1 MKPRV
6 FMMFAIALVAIA
18 GCNSKQGDA
27 APHRPVKLQQ
37 VKPPKGRDWT
47 AVVAAT
53 PAGGF
58 VMGNANAKVKLV
70 EYGSMTC
77 PHCAHFDQ
85 TAVPTLVGKYV
96 KSGQV
101 SWEFRNYVRDAFDVS
116 ASMVA
121 RCNGAKSFFPLTRA
135 IFKDQKNWEAKIQ
148 AVPEGKLKATQDLP
162 PNKEFAALAKVA
174 GFQQLAAASGIPI
187 AKSSQC
193 LSNAGTVDR
202 LVQIGSDANSQFPDF
217 PGTPTFLING
227 KMVDLGPVTE
237 DQVWPALEAKIDDAL
252 SGRAR

>member
-6 FMMFAIALVAIA
+6 FMAFAIAVVAIA
-18 GCNSKQGDA
+18 GCHSKPGYA
-27 APHRPVKLQQ
+27 APNTPPKLAQ
-37 VKPPKGRDWT
+37 VKPPKGSDWT
-47 AVVAAT
+47 AIVAPT

-58 VMGNANAKVKLV
+58 VMGNPKAKVKLV

-85 TAVPTLVGKYV
+85 TAAPTLIGKYV

-116 ASMVA
+116 AAMVA
-121 RCNGAKSFFPLTRA
+121 RCNGARSFFPLTRA

-148 AVPEGKLKATQDLP
+148 AIPDDQLKATQDLP
-162 PNKEFAALAKVA
+162 PEKEFAVLAKVA
-174 GFQQLAAASGIPI
+174 GFAELAAKSGLPK
-187 AKSSQC
+187 ARTSQC
-193 LSNAGTVDR
+193 LSNADMVNR
-202 LVQIGSDANSQFPDF
+202 LIQIGTETNSKFPDF

-227 KMVDLGPVTE
+227 SMVDLGPVTE
-237 DQVWPALEAKIDDAL
+237 DQVWPALEAKINAAVR
-252 SGRAR
+252 GR

>member
-1 MKPRV
+1 MKTSV
-6 FMMFAIALVAIA
+6 FMAFAIALVAIA
-18 GCNSKQGDA
+18 GCNSKPGDA
-27 APHRPVKLQQ
+27 APHTAVKLTQ
-37 VKPPKGRDWT
+37 VKPPKGVDW
-47 AVVAAT
+47 ARVVAPT

-58 VMGNANAKVKLV
+58 VMGNPKAKVKLV

-85 TAVPTLVGKYV
+85 TAAPTLVAKYV

-116 ASMVA
+116 AAMVA

-135 IFKDQKNWEAKIQ
+135 IFKDQKNWEARIE
-148 AVPEGKLKATQDLP
+148 AVPEDRLKATQDLP
-162 PNKEFAALAKVA
+162 PNQEFAALAKFA
-174 GFQQLAAASGIPI
+174 GFQQLAAASGIPP

-193 LSNAGTVDR
+193 LSNAEAVNQ
-202 LVQIGSDANSQFPDF
+202 LIQMGSDTNSKFPDF

-227 KMVDLGPVTE
+227 SMVDIGPVTE
-237 DQVWPALEAKIDDAL
+237 DQVWPALEAKINAAL
-252 SGRAR
+252 RGR

>member
-1 MKPRV
+1 MA
-6 FMMFAIALVAIA
+6 FAIAVVAIA

-27 APHRPVKLQQ
+27 APHAPVKLQQ
-37 VKPPKGRDWT
+37 VKAPKGADWT
-47 AVVAAT
+47 SVVAAT

-58 VMGNANAKVKLV
+58 VMGNPNAKVKLV

-77 PHCAHFDQ
+77 PHCAHFDE
-85 TAVPTLVGKYV
+85 AAAPTLIGRYV

-135 IFKDQKNWEAKIQ
+135 IYKEQKAWEAKTQ
-148 AVPEGKLKATQDLP
+148 AVPDDQLKATQQLP
-162 PNKEFAALAKVA
+162 PNKEFAELAKVA
-174 GFQQLAAASGIPI
+174 GFPQLAAARGLPVTKTSE
-187 AKSSQC
+187 C
-193 LSNAGTVDR
+193 LSNADTVNR
-202 LVQIGSDANSQFPDF
+202 LIQMGSDANSQFPDF

-227 KMVDLGPVTE
+227 AMVDLGPVTE
-237 DQVWPALEAKIDDAL
+237 DQVWPTLEAKIDAAL
-252 SGRAR
+252 SGRR